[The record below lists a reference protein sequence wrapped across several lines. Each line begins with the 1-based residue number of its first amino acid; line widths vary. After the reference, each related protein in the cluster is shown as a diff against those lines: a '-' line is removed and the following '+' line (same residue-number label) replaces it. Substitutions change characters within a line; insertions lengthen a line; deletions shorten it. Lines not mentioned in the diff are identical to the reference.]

1 MNNDTSFDIN
11 TREQK
16 NELLLKKNEVTA
28 IIPELNEYAP
38 IDVKVT
44 NDNVEY
50 EYNNETRELR
60 IVRTSTVDED
70 GKVTNTLPSN
80 NTYKLQVTYPQ
91 DAINVIDNYTVI
103 TVPVSTYYEG
113 YNNETVEWL
122 ENYKNCQILTS
133 SDAFVV
139 IDKSEIGKIPI
150 LNANDV
156 FVNETF
162 ECNIIENRSLGDGFK
177 DVLIVKNIDYKNET
191 IKSMLE

>member
-1 MNNDTSFDIN
+1 MRNKILIAILILILVVCGLYLVYLIDEAPPQSVSSSDRVTLTVASEGPFDVN
-11 TREQK
+11 RFCQ
-16 NELLLKKNEVTA
+16 EVKTH
-28 IIPELNEYAP
+28 P
-38 IDVKVT
+38 
-44 NDNVEY
+44 
-50 EYNNETRELR
+50 
-60 IVRTSTVDED
+60 
-70 GKVTNTLPSN
+70 
-80 NTYKLQVTYPQ
+80 
-91 DAINVIDNYTVI
+91 
-103 TVPVSTYYEG
+103 YYEG
-113 YNNETVEWL
+113 YNNETVD
-122 ENYKNCQILTS
+122 CQILTS